1 MTLKNLSDKDRKK
14 GLEKALQVRK
24 KRAEIK
30 DLLKKGKLDI
40 RSLFKDGKLF
50 KKYVIN
56 MKVIDLVGAI
66 PGNGRVNALKIL
78 SDLKISPNKK
88 VGGLGKNQK
97 NSFYKFF
104 NIA

>member
-1 MTLKNLSDKDRKK
+1 MALNNLSESDRKK
-14 GLEKALQVRK
+14 GLERARQVRK
-24 KRAEIK
+24 KRSEIK
-30 DLLKKGKLDI
+30 DLLKKGKTDI
-40 RSLFKDGKLF
+40 RSLFKDDKLF
-50 KKYVIN
+50 EKYVMN

-97 NSFYKFF
+97 HSFYRFF
-104 NIA
+104 GIV

>member
-1 MTLKNLSDKDRKK
+1 MALKNLSDKDRKK
-14 GLEKALQVRK
+14 GLEKARRVRK

-50 KKYVIN
+50 KEYVIN
-56 MKVIDLVGAI
+56 MKVIKLVSAL
-66 PGNGRVNALKIL
+66 PGNGRVNALEIL
-78 SDLKISPNKK
+78 KDLKISPNKK

>member
-1 MTLKNLSDKDRKK
+1 MALKNLSDKDRKK
-14 GLEKALQVRK
+14 GLEKSRQVRK

-30 DLLKKGKLDI
+30 DLLKKGNLDI

-56 MKVIDLVGAI
+56 MKVINLVSAL

-78 SDLKISPNKK
+78 KDLKISPNKK

>member
-1 MTLKNLSDKDRKK
+1 MALNNLSDKDRKK
-14 GLEKALQVRK
+14 GLERARQVRK

-30 DLLKKGKLDI
+30 DLIKKGKIDI
-40 RSLFKDGKLF
+40 RSLFKDDKLF
-50 KKYVIN
+50 EKYIMN

-97 NSFYKFF
+97 YNFYRFF
-104 NIA
+104 GIV

>member
-1 MTLKNLSDKDRKK
+1 MALKNLSDKDRKK
-14 GLEKALQVRK
+14 GLEKARQVRK

-30 DLLKKGKLDI
+30 DLIKKGKLDI

-56 MKVIDLVGAI
+56 MKVINLVSAL
-66 PGNGRVNALKIL
+66 PGNGSVNALKIL
-78 SDLKISPNKK
+78 KDLKISPNKK